1 MCIPRVWHFMKE
13 SSVICEYVRF
23 FLASNVCVC
32 TIMLYNA
39 YYSHLIY
46 FLFNR
51 WNETQKGNNRRTSSR
66 MYAYTMAHNNQIT
79 SWKIYLV
86 KKMTHIRSEIIVHA
100 YNFCLLLLV
109 HRAVAW
115 KDMCVCGFLFLLHEN
130 GVKWYMTGRMFWIY
144 CDYYIFLSFGYCCC
158 LFHCQA
164 NSSIVP
170 KQQCNGNR
178 KIFSKIKKTPEWRD
192 WWLFSRCYFL
202 ILTFYI
208 YILVCVSEWVS
219 VHTWCEALYAWNGCM
234 VPVAS
239 AHTNTNTC
247 TIHKDKW
254 H

>member
-1 MCIPRVWHFMKE
+1 MNLEVFLNVSILKPFKFVPSPHVCSRVWACKACNIYTFYMCVIGWMHSCCSMFIHFHTLHYYEMCIPRVWHFMKE

-100 YNFCLLLLV
+100 YNFCLLLHTELW
-109 HRAVAW
+109 HG
-115 KDMCVCGFLFLLHEN
+115 KICVCADFFFYFMRMVLNDIWLGECFEYTVIITFFFLL
-130 GVKWYMTGRMFWIY
+130 VIVVVYFIVRQTAA
-144 CDYYIFLSFGYCCC
+144 
-158 LFHCQA
+158 LFQNNNA
-164 NSSIVP
+164 MATEKSSQ
-170 KQQCNGNR
+170 K
-178 KIFSKIKKTPEWRD
+178 
-192 WWLFSRCYFL
+192 
-202 ILTFYI
+202 
-208 YILVCVSEWVS
+208 
-219 VHTWCEALYAWNGCM
+219 
-234 VPVAS
+234 
-239 AHTNTNTC
+239 
-247 TIHKDKW
+247 
-254 H
+254 